1 MKCEHHPGAPA
12 VGDCQNCVIPICG
25 ICATHIGESVLCERC
40 ESVASTN
47 EYVEQRS
54 NESNKSQMGDLVHDG
69 EHSAANTAPQVSVSK
84 TKSTAKRNIQ
94 LAVTLLSGI
103 FIVFQISISAR
114 SGGTSSQEEIAAEE
128 RTRDQI
134 QACMLI
140 FWEIATQLNEGQ
152 QVDRSLRCEETDL
165 PLLVVSEGD
174 DLRVS
179 HPRPEAL
186 GLTGIYVLRSNPVPI
201 LLD

>member
-1 MKCEHHPGAPA
+1 
-12 VGDCQNCVIPICG
+12 
-25 ICATHIGESVLCERC
+25 
-40 ESVASTN
+40 
-47 EYVEQRS
+47 
-54 NESNKSQMGDLVHDG
+54 MGDLVHDG

-134 QACMLI
+134 QACM
-140 FWEIATQLNEGQ
+140 
-152 QVDRSLRCEETDL
+152 
-165 PLLVVSEGD
+165 
-174 DLRVS
+174 
-179 HPRPEAL
+179 
-186 GLTGIYVLRSNPVPI
+186 
-201 LLD
+201 

>member
-1 MKCEHHPGAPA
+1 
-12 VGDCQNCVIPICG
+12 
-25 ICATHIGESVLCERC
+25 
-40 ESVASTN
+40 
-47 EYVEQRS
+47 
-54 NESNKSQMGDLVHDG
+54 MGDLVLDG

-114 SGGTSSQEEIAAEE
+114 SGGTLFQEEIAAEE

-140 FWEIATQLNEGQ
+140 FRIATQLNEGQ

>member
-40 ESVASTN
+40 ESVA
-47 EYVEQRS
+47 
-54 NESNKSQMGDLVHDG
+54 
-69 EHSAANTAPQVSVSK
+69 SVSK